1 MRKEHNM
8 KMYGSSLIHGLL
20 SLFFA
25 VTATL
30 LGWSVPAS
38 AQTTTATTSVAVTV
52 KGTASAPSESVSFS
66 GQANLV
72 AQVGTDPNLPAAPA
86 VVVLWVD
93 LSGVTGVGTSSNK
106 KYVTT
111 DRYIVNRPL
120 AATDLV
126 QLSFPFY
133 LSGGNPQA
141 ASVGMTTFN
150 LSYNTSTLQLTA
162 ATGSIGNP

>member
-1 MRKEHNM
+1 M

-20 SLFFA
+20 TLFFA
-25 VTATL
+25 VTAML
-30 LGWSVPAS
+30 LGWSAPAG
-38 AQTTTATTSVAVTV
+38 AQTAVTTATTSVAVAV
-52 KGTASAPSESVSFS
+52 QGTASAPSESVSFS

-93 LSGVTGVGTSSNK
+93 LSGVTGVGASSNK

>member
-1 MRKEHNM
+1 M

-25 VTATL
+25 VTAML
-30 LGWSVPAS
+30 LGWSAPAG
-38 AQTTTATTSVAVTV
+38 AQTAVTTATTSVAVAV
-52 KGTASAPSESVSFS
+52 QGTASAPSESVSFS

-93 LSGVTGVGTSSNK
+93 LSGVTGVGASSNK

-111 DRYIVNRPL
+111 DRYTL
-120 AATDLV
+120 AATDVV

-133 LSGGNPQA
+133 LSTGNPQA